1 MNKMDKRDELKSI
14 LDEALQEFPDIQLPP
29 AFTDMLLS
37 KLKNRLAWRE
47 LFAEFGLKLGL
58 VIGALAILAAV
69 LFFPDK
75 DSEVSIFN
83 YLVQNWQIMTA
94 LAAIFLF
101 TFFFDQVFL
110 RFLFR
115 RNRS

>member
-1 MNKMDKRDELKSI
+1 MNKLDKRDELKAI
-14 LDEALQEFPDIQLPP
+14 LDEALQEFPDIQLPS
-29 AFTDMLLS
+29 AFTETLIS
-37 KLKNRLAWRE
+37 KLERKLEWRE
-47 LFAEFGLKLGL
+47 LLAEFGLKIGL
-58 VIGALAILAAV
+58 VVGALAILTAV

-75 DSEVSIFN
+75 NSDIPVFT
-83 YLVQNWQIMTA
+83 YLLQNWQVVTA

-115 RNRS
+115 RNK